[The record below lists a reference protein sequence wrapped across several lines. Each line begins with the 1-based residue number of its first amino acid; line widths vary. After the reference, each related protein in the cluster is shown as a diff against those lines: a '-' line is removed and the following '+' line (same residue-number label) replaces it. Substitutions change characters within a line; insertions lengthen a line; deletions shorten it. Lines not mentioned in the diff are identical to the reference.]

1 MEVLRHARAAESPVA
16 IERLNIVRPGQAPAD
31 PPSGPAVA
39 PVALS
44 VIVPMF
50 QDRTDVVEVYG
61 AYKAAVEGIGRPYEL
76 IYVLSSR
83 SERALAELTALQ
95 ERGEGALTLMRGH
108 QLDEAEALLS
118 GFKQAQGE
126 VILTLPPDLQV
137 EPADIPK
144 VVAELETCDV
154 AVGRRPPFAA
164 TRPRLQ
170 AKAFHWLLRRL
181 FGHAFTDLIC
191 RVRAFRR
198 QVIEEISLH
207 GVQPHFLPLLASE
220 RGFRIREVDVR
231 AGRTGRAGVQ
241 LSFWDRVGV
250 LLDILALYVVLKFT
264 KKPLRFFGLIG
275 LPILALGIL
284 SSAGLAIAR
293 LIYGVSLGDRPALIL
308 AVLLIV
314 LGIQIL
320 ALGLIGELVI
330 FASGRRIKD
339 YAIERIVGTVR
350 TPDP

>member
-1 MEVLRHARAAESPVA
+1 MHAKQRSDEIGIIPRS
-16 IERLNIVRPGQAPAD
+16 RPPTTE
-31 PPSGPAVA
+31 PSGAA
-39 PVALS
+39 PVVLS

-50 QDRTDVVEVYG
+50 QDRSDVVEVYD
-61 AYKAAVEGIGRPYEL
+61 AYKAAAESLGRPYEL
-76 IYVLSSR
+76 VYVLSWR
-83 SERALAELTALQ
+83 SERALAELKRLK
-95 ERGEGALTLMRGH
+95 ERGEPALVLMLGQ
-108 QLDEAEALLS
+108 QLGEAEALLS
-118 GFKQAQGE
+118 GFKHARGDI
-126 VILTLPPDLQV
+126 ILTLPADLQV

-144 VVAELETCDV
+144 VVAELERCDV
-154 AVGRRPPFAA
+154 AAGRRPPAA
-164 TRPRLQ
+164 AMRPRLQ

-181 FGHAFTDLIC
+181 FGHAFTDLVC

-198 QVIEEISLH
+198 QVIEDIALH

-241 LSFWDRVGV
+241 LSIWNRFGV
-250 LLDILALYVVLKFT
+250 LLDILALYLVLKFT

-275 LPILALGIL
+275 LPILLLGVV
-284 SSAGLAIAR
+284 STGGLALAR
-293 LIYGVSLGDRPALIL
+293 LAYGVPLADRPALIL

-330 FASGRRIKD
+330 FASGRRIKE
-339 YAIERIVGTVR
+339 YSIERIVGTVE
-350 TPDP
+350 TPEP

>member
-1 MEVLRHARAAESPVA
+1 MHAQQMVSQPVRAFNA
-16 IERLNIVRPGQAPAD
+16 IARPGQASSERRSRPE
-31 PPSGPAVA
+31 PA
-39 PVALS
+39 PVTLS

-61 AYKAAVEGIGRPYEL
+61 AYKAAVETIGRPYEL
-76 IYVLSSR
+76 IYVLSSQ

-95 ERGEGALTLMRGH
+95 QRGESALTVACGR
-108 QLDEAEALLS
+108 QLDETEALLS
-118 GFKQAQGE
+118 GFKQANGE
-126 VILTLPPDLQV
+126 VILTLPADLQV

-154 AVGRRPPFAA
+154 AAGRRPPIAA

-170 AKAFHWLLRRL
+170 AAAFHWILRRL
-181 FGHAFTDLIC
+181 FGHPFTDLVC

-198 QVIEEISLH
+198 QVIEEISLP
-207 GVQPHFLPLLASE
+207 GVQSHFLPLLASE

-231 AGRTGRAGVQ
+231 AGRTGRTGVR
-241 LSFWDRVGV
+241 LSLWNRVGV
-250 LLDILALYVVLKFT
+250 LLDILALYLVLKFT

-275 LPILALGIL
+275 LPILGLGVVL
-284 SSAGLAIAR
+284 SGSLAIAK
-293 LIYGVSLGDRPALIL
+293 LAYGVPLGDRPALIL
-308 AVLLIV
+308 AVLLVV

-330 FASGRRIKD
+330 FASGRRIKE

>member
-1 MEVLRHARAAESPVA
+1 MHAQQRIEELNAMAPPGRTPTEPFPGPVA
-16 IERLNIVRPGQAPAD
+16 
-31 PPSGPAVA
+31 A
-39 PVALS
+39 PVTLS

-50 QDRTDVVEVYG
+50 QDRTDTVEVYD
-61 AYKAAVEGIGRPYEL
+61 AYKAAVESVGQPYEL
-76 IYVLSSR
+76 IYVLSSK
-83 SERALAELTALQ
+83 SERALADLKSLQ
-95 ERGEGALTLMRGH
+95 KRGESALTLVRGQ

-118 GFKQAQGE
+118 GFRQARGE
-126 VILTLPPDLQV
+126 IILTLPADLQV

-144 VVAELETCDV
+144 VVAELESCDV
-154 AVGRRPPFAA
+154 AAGRRPPIVA

-181 FGHAFTDLIC
+181 FGHAFSDLVC

-198 QVIEEISLH
+198 EVIEDIALH

-220 RGFRIREVDVR
+220 RGFRIHEVDVR

-241 LSFWDRVGV
+241 LSFWNRVGV

-275 LPILALGIL
+275 LPILLLGVLSTGALVV
-284 SSAGLAIAR
+284 AR
-293 LIYGVSLGDRPALIL
+293 LFYGVGLSDRPALIL

-330 FASGRRIKD
+330 FASGRRIKE
-339 YAIERIVGTVR
+339 YAIERIVGTVK
-350 TPDP
+350 TPEP

>member
-1 MEVLRHARAAESPVA
+1 
-16 IERLNIVRPGQAPAD
+16 
-31 PPSGPAVA
+31 
-39 PVALS
+39 
-44 VIVPMF
+44 
-50 QDRTDVVEVYG
+50 
-61 AYKAAVEGIGRPYEL
+61 
-76 IYVLSSR
+76 
-83 SERALAELTALQ
+83 
-95 ERGEGALTLMRGH
+95 MRGQ
-108 QLDEAEALLS
+108 QLDEGLALLR

-144 VVAELETCDV
+144 VVAELQTCDV
-154 AVGRRPPFAA
+154 AAGRRPPLVAA
-164 TRPRLQ
+164 RPRLQ

-181 FGHAFTDLIC
+181 FGHAFTDLVC

-198 QVIEEISLH
+198 QVIEEISLY

-231 AGRTGRAGVQ
+231 AGRTGQAGVQ
-241 LSFWDRVGV
+241 ISLWSRIGV
-250 LLDILALYVVLKFT
+250 LLDILTLYLVLKFT

-275 LPILALGIL
+275 LPILALGVL
-284 SSAGLAIAR
+284 SSGALAIAKLFYR
-293 LIYGVSLGDRPALIL
+293 MPLGDRPALIL

-330 FASGRRIKD
+330 FASGRRIKE
-339 YAIERIVGTVR
+339 YAIERIVGTVK
-350 TPDP
+350 TPEP

>member
-1 MEVLRHARAAESPVA
+1 MHAQQRVQQRIEALNAIATPGRAPTEPSS
-16 IERLNIVRPGQAPAD
+16 RPALP
-31 PPSGPAVA
+31 

-44 VIVPMF
+44 AIVPMF
-50 QDRTDVVEVYG
+50 QDRTDAVEVYN
-61 AYKAAVEGIGRPYEL
+61 AYKAAVEAIGRPYEL
-76 IYVLSSR
+76 IYVVSSQ
-83 SERALAELTALQ
+83 SERALVDLKSLQ
-95 ERGEGALTLMRGH
+95 ARGESALTLVRGQ

-126 VILTLPPDLQV
+126 IILTLPPDLQV

-154 AVGRRPPFAA
+154 AAGRRPPIVA

-170 AKAFHWLLRRL
+170 AKAFHWLLRGL
-181 FGHAFTDLIC
+181 FGHAFTDLVC

-198 QVIEEISLH
+198 EVIEEISLH

-220 RGFRIREVDVR
+220 RGFRIHEVDVR

-241 LSFWDRVGV
+241 LSIWNRIGV
-250 LLDILALYVVLKFT
+250 LLDILALFLVVKFT
-264 KKPLRFFGLIG
+264 KKPLRFFGMIG
-275 LPILALGIL
+275 LPFLLLGVL
-284 SSAGLAIAR
+284 STGGLAIAR
-293 LIYGVSLGDRPALIL
+293 LFFGVGLSDRPALIL

-330 FASGRRIKD
+330 FASGRRIKE
-339 YAIERIVGTVR
+339 YTIERIVGTVR
-350 TPDP
+350 TPER